1 MPQIQVFLSDENK
14 ISHDLTEDKIT
25 VGRLADNSLQIDDGS
40 VSSHHAELVLE
51 NGEYHLH
58 DLGSTN
64 GTFVNEEQVTDAI
77 LKHGDEVRFGRIP
90 AVYQGEDDNGASQPL
105 PSSTSSKVAEVAQQ
119 SARPANFISTSPIP
133 RNVEKKDVVGIALY
147 ALTVLAFLAVGYAA
161 YSTFALTPTL

>member
-14 ISHDLTEDKIT
+14 ISHDLSEDKIT

-40 VSSHHAELVLE
+40 VSSHHAELLFE

-77 LKHGDEVRFGRIP
+77 LKHGDEIRFGRIP
-90 AVYQGEDDNGASQPL
+90 AVYQGEEESGASQPL

-133 RNVEKKDVVGIALY
+133 RHVEKKDVVGIALY
-147 ALTVLAFLAVGYAA
+147 ALAALAFVGVGFAA
-161 YSTFALTPTL
+161 YCTFALAPAI

>member
-1 MPQIQVFLSDENK
+1 MPQIQVFLSEENK

-25 VGRLADNSLQIDDGS
+25 VGRLADNALQIDDGS

-90 AVYQGEDDNGASQPL
+90 AVYQGEEESGASQPL
-105 PSSTSSKVAEVAQQ
+105 PSSKSSKVAEVAQQ

-133 RNVEKKDVVGIALY
+133 RNVEKKDIAGVALY
-147 ALTVLAFLAVGYAA
+147 VLAALAFVSAGVAA
-161 YSTFALTPTL
+161 YSTFALTPTP